1 MDAPTTSNRCLILDM
16 DRIPPSE
23 IVERTQTLTNPASGW
38 SYAARMGRT
47 TISLEPVEYRIL
59 GFLAAKPYHAYT
71 PRQIVQAVTR
81 VRQPVTE
88 ATLDRHI
95 ASLRDK
101 LGFFADYIQTVPY
114 IGYRFKE

>member
-1 MDAPTTSNRCLILDM
+1 MDDCTPTDRCLILDL
-16 DRIPPSE
+16 RQLPPSE
-23 IVERTQTLTNPASGW
+23 VIERAATLRKPAPGW

-47 TISLEPVEYRIL
+47 TIALDAVEYRIL

-71 PRQIVQAVTR
+71 PRQIVEAVTR
-81 VRQPVTE
+81 ERQPVTE
-88 ATLDRHI
+88 ATLNQHI
-95 ASLRDK
+95 ASLREK